1 MIRLGIIALLLVSLS
16 GCFEF
21 IEDLHIKNDGSGT
34 YKLTLNLS
42 ASRMKVKSV
51 MALDSIKG
59 REVPKK
65 SDISNELAA
74 MTSFFET
81 QRGISNVSSKIDFDD
96 LIIRFQMDFDRL
108 PLLEEA
114 IIKYINQRLNEP
126 SNIKQLFEFK
136 DGKYQRFSL
145 DYLLG
150 NSWKQELDSEDVEKL
165 GESSVVLITRFSNP
179 IKSVSSD
186 LVSISK
192 NQTAS
197 MFRSS
202 ATKILDQVDKHA
214 YSVVL
219 ETE

>member
-1 MIRLGIIALLLVSLS
+1 MLRVGIIALLLVSLS

-21 IEDLHIKNDGSGT
+21 IEDLEIKNDGSGT

-74 MTSFFET
+74 ITSFFEA

-108 PLLEEA
+108 ALLEEA
-114 IIKYINQRLNEP
+114 IIKYINQRMNEP

-136 DGKYQRFSL
+136 DGRYQRFSL

-150 NSWKQELDSEDVEKL
+150 NTWKQELDAEDVEKL